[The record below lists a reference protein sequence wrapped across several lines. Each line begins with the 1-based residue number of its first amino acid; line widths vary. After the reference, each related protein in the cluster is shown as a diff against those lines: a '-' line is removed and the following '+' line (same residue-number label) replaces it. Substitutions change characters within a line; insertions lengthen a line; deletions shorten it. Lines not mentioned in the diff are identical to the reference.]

1 MILLY
6 ILWLDKLDFIK
17 IKEGIFNE
25 VGDYIMVVLIYVDLV
40 LYSEKVFVYMYEFV
54 YCLNFNLSFLW
65 KGIVYK
71 DDILY

>member
-1 MILLY
+1 
-6 ILWLDKLDFIK
+6 
-17 IKEGIFNE
+17 
-25 VGDYIMVVLIYVDLV
+25 MVVLIYVDLV